1 MIVTV
6 YSSLLFFVNYLNALY
21 NEYNVYA
28 LLFLGLTISS
38 VLHHSS
44 FTPSHL
50 KSAWQLLHLTLKS
63 ADKVGVLDMQMC
75 INEVNE
81 VNEVII
87 SNSIISTKTISTID
101 KIFLYSVILY
111 GGYILLNKI
120 IDFKTELA
128 SITPEKIGLLIT
140 IFSTF
145 LGTIFLFCSE
155 KKYCFCIESEEA
167 LWWHAFLH
175 FIASIGHHCI
185 IFL

>member
-1 MIVTV
+1 MVVTV

-44 FTPSHL
+44 FTN
-50 KSAWQLLHLTLKS
+50 K
-63 ADKVGVLDMQMC
+63 
-75 INEVNE
+75 
-81 VNEVII
+81 VII
-87 SNSIISTKTISTID
+87 SNSIISTKIIAIID

-120 IDFKTELA
+120 IDLKTELA

-167 LWWHAFLH
+167 LLWHAFLH

>member
-44 FTPSHL
+44 Y
-50 KSAWQLLHLTLKS
+50 K
-63 ADKVGVLDMQMC
+63 
-75 INEVNE
+75 NE
-81 VNEVII
+81 
-87 SNSIISTKTISTID
+87 TIETIETIAIID

-111 GGYILLNKI
+111 GGYLLLNKI
-120 IDFKTELA
+120 IDYKTELA

-155 KKYCFCIESEEA
+155 KK
-167 LWWHAFLH
+167 
-175 FIASIGHHCI
+175 
-185 IFL
+185 

>member
-44 FTPSHL
+44 FTNE
-50 KSAWQLLHLTLKS
+50 
-63 ADKVGVLDMQMC
+63 
-75 INEVNE
+75 INEI
-81 VNEVII
+81 NEVII
-87 SNSIISTKTISTID
+87 SNSITTKIIAIID

-120 IDFKTELA
+120 IDFKTELVF
-128 SITPEKIGLLIT
+128 ITAEKIGLLIT

-155 KKYCFCIESEEA
+155 KKYCFCSESEEA
-167 LWWHAFLH
+167 LLWHAFLH